1 MDINFGDLLSDDE
14 DIVENPREIFL
25 TLDKDEKFSFLRDVQ
40 ADVLDGWFEQKDKKD
55 SVIKLNTGSGK
66 TLAGLLIL
74 KSCLNSKNGPA
85 IFIASDNFLV
95 DQVYQEAEA
104 LGIEVT
110 KNEKD
115 ASFSNGSKILIANI
129 DKLFNGR
136 SVFGV
141 GREGQKIPIGSIV
154 IDDVHACLNRVVE
167 KFSVKVPSSHPLYQW
182 ILKKFQIPLERQSF
196 ATYLSIV
203 SGDPQ
208 YALEIPFWAIQENA
222 EELLTQMH
230 GLRETEE
237 LLFNYP
243 LISDVIKYCRIVVS
257 GSYLEIRPNFPPT
270 DLIPSFSRA
279 QRRIFMTATLADDS
293 VLATHFGAKIN
304 ELGNAITSTTSQA
317 MGERMILMP
326 QELNPDLSL
335 EQLKKLCQK
344 VAEKDNVVV
353 IVPSAFAAASWSDV
367 ANQSLVGQAVTAGI
381 AKLRNGLQGITVLVG
396 RYDGIDLPKQACR
409 LLVIYNLPEVS
420 SLVDSIDIPVLGNT
434 RTGLQRQIQRIEQ
447 GMGRGVR
454 SSDDYC
460 VVLLYGSRLVSRLL
474 SAEGEKMLSP
484 ATRMQLE
491 LSKNLAKQMSG
502 ASVEELLE
510 VMQFCLARD
519 KGWTSASKKALLKA
533 EKNDQF
539 NFDDIQLGMSE
550 AFELVRNSD
559 PKEAANVVQKLL
571 NSDLD
576 DDLKAWLKVR
586 LAEIVN
592 RYDKSEAQHILQ
604 SGYRL
609 NRSILKPIDGVSY
622 EKLKPFDGKQPI
634 AVQKFFKSR
643 FLDQTQRL
651 IFVDSVM
658 DSLVY
663 EKDCAEPFE
672 KAILDLGNII
682 GINSQRPELQ
692 TGKGPDNLWVFKG
705 QKFFII
711 ECKNGAGSQGE
722 ISKADLGQLEQAT
735 TWFEKQYGEE
745 TDFNPVMWHPFRKLG
760 QGGTTV
766 SNMRVVTAEKLD
778 KLKKA
783 LYDFSREI
791 TDDSS
796 IEDIEKIKQ
805 SLVSHGFTD
814 ALFLDRFTVSPK

>member
-1 MDINFGDLLSDDE
+1 
-14 DIVENPREIFL
+14 
-25 TLDKDEKFSFLRDVQ
+25 
-40 ADVLDGWFEQKDKKD
+40 
-55 SVIKLNTGSGK
+55 
-66 TLAGLLIL
+66 
-74 KSCLNSKNGPA
+74 
-85 IFIASDNFLV
+85 
-95 DQVYQEAEA
+95 
-104 LGIEVT
+104 
-110 KNEKD
+110 
-115 ASFSNGSKILIANI
+115 
-129 DKLFNGR
+129 
-136 SVFGV
+136 
-141 GREGQKIPIGSIV
+141 
-154 IDDVHACLNRVVE
+154 
-167 KFSVKVPSSHPLYQW
+167 
-182 ILKKFQIPLERQSF
+182 
-196 ATYLSIV
+196 
-203 SGDPQ
+203 
-208 YALEIPFWAIQENA
+208 
-222 EELLTQMH
+222 
-230 GLRETEE
+230 
-237 LLFNYP
+237 
-243 LISDVIKYCRIVVS
+243 
-257 GSYLEIRPNFPPT
+257 
-270 DLIPSFSRA
+270 
-279 QRRIFMTATLADDS
+279 
-293 VLATHFGAKIN
+293 
-304 ELGNAITSTTSQA
+304 
-317 MGERMILMP
+317 
-326 QELNPDLSL
+326 
-335 EQLKKLCQK
+335 
-344 VAEKDNVVV
+344 
-353 IVPSAFAAASWSDV
+353 
-367 ANQSLVGQAVTAGI
+367 
-381 AKLRNGLQGITVLVG
+381 
-396 RYDGIDLPKQACR
+396 
-409 LLVIYNLPEVS
+409 
-420 SLVDSIDIPVLGNT
+420 
-434 RTGLQRQIQRIEQ
+434 
-447 GMGRGVR
+447 
-454 SSDDYC
+454 
-460 VVLLYGSRLVSRLL
+460 
-474 SAEGEKMLSP
+474 
-484 ATRMQLE
+484 MQLE